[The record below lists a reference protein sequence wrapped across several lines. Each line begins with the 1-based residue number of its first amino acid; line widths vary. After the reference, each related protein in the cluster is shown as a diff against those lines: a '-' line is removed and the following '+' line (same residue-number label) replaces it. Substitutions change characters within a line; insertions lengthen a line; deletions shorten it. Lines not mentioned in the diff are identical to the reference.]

1 MEGTAIGFA
10 IVALLTVGTVAPMVI
25 IADHRPGGGSAAQR
39 DAVPLQHWWA
49 DSHQDVE
56 ALQVTIDDAQHSL
69 AVGDGARVASACQ
82 RMHDVGEVTL
92 MARLPAPDPVL
103 TSSLRGAIEDAHAA
117 AHLCLAAVAG
127 TSSDYAGEFR
137 SDLEQAE
144 RQLHKAQELVNERL
158 TEA

>member
-1 MEGTAIGFA
+1 
-10 IVALLTVGTVAPMVI
+10 MVI
-25 IADHRPGGGSAAQR
+25 IADHRPGGGSAAER

-49 DSHQDVE
+49 DSHEDVE
-56 ALQVTIDDAQHSL
+56 ALQVTIDAAQHGL

-82 RMHDVGEVTL
+82 EMHDVGEVTL
-92 MARLPAPDPVL
+92 MARLPAPDPIL

-117 AHLCLAAVAG
+117 AHLCLAAAAG
-127 TSSDYAGEFR
+127 TSSNYAAEFR

-144 RQLHKAQELVNERL
+144 RQLHTAQELVNELL